1 MRLLKQIPH
10 ERFLIQLH
18 SYNGKFILTISL
30 DQFEQTFKVSESDF
44 PQVEEIETLIQGT
57 FLTKCIQRFI
67 EMRGD
72 WMEIIHLKS

>member
-1 MRLLKQIPH
+1 MKKSTVSFFIGL
-10 ERFLIQLH
+10 FLTSTLFV
-18 SYNGKFILTISL
+18 SCSGNSENSL
-30 DQFEQTFKVSESDF
+30 EN
-44 PQVEEIETLIQGT
+44 IQGA